1 MFFWN
6 SLAFSMIQQ
15 QVYNYLISY
24 LSGGSVSKELACQCR
39 RHKRCGFDP
48 WVQKIL
54 WRRKW
59 QPTPVFLPGKFHGQ
73 RSLAGC
79 RPWGRKESDTAE
91 WLSTHT
97 DIRLAGEDG
106 GLKCSHGEGKCLA
119 LLLHLLVS
127 ENACKKCPDF
137 YFFLKSIFS
146 TRNFDSIDI
155 LVGITFRHFENDCVS
170 WGIPDQVKKQIF
182 PLVWTWG

>member
-1 MFFWN
+1 MC
-6 SLAFSMIQQ
+6 
-15 QVYNYLISY
+15 YLLKFTSECEQKGPG
-24 LSGGSVSKELACQCR
+24 LLQSVTSDGSVVKNLPANAGHTGNE
-39 RHKRCGFDP
+39 FDP
-48 WVQKIL
+48 WVKKIP